1 MKHKITTGITWG
13 NLKTNVPVPKKEE
26 DRWEAGTEGRTE
38 KLDLWSPEAGE
49 WLPTGKW
56 KKKGKERKGMSR
68 FQEKIE
74 KFILPVTVTLYV
86 SSTSVTTFK
95 KH

>member
-1 MKHKITTGITWG
+1 MASYRE
-13 NLKTNVPVPKKEE
+13 VE
-26 DRWEAGTEGRTE
+26 
-38 KLDLWSPEAGE
+38 
-49 WLPTGKW
+49 
-56 KKKGKERKGMSR
+56 KKGKERKGMSR

-86 SSTSVTTFK
+86 SSTSVTMFK